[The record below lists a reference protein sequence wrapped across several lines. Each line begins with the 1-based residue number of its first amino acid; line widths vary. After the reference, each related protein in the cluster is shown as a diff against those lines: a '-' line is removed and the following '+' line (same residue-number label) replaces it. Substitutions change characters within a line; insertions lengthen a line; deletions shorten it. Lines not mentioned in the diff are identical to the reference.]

1 MEQRR
6 ARNLAKKV
14 KGFVWVGALCFTLD
28 YGGLIGLQAL
38 GMPVVAA
45 AAVSYIASLLVN
57 YALSMR
63 FVFDGARGR
72 AYEFCVFC
80 GGSLVGLGL
89 NEAIIW
95 AGTEFF
101 GDGFAA
107 VSLSKV
113 AATATVMVWN
123 FCTRYMFLDADSPLR
138 GENEKES

>member
-1 MEQRR
+1 MEQGRSR
-6 ARNLAKKV
+6 TLANKV
-14 KGFVWVGALCFTLD
+14 KGFVWVGALCFALD
-28 YGGLIGLQAL
+28 YGGLIALQAL
-38 GMPVVAA
+38 GAPVVGA
-45 AAVSYIASLLVN
+45 AAVSFIASLLVN

-63 FVFDGARGR
+63 FVFDGSRGR

-89 NEAIIW
+89 NEAIVW
-95 AGTEFF
+95 AGTVFF
-101 GDGFAA
+101 GDGLEA
-107 VSLSKV
+107 VSLAKV